1 MRRVLLVCFA
11 LAGLALAP
19 QAFAATTVG
28 VSIKSTGFSPTVVS
42 ITAED
47 TVRWKNNDT
56 HSHQIVSTRGT
67 FASPVLAPG
76 KSYSFTFL
84 QAGTYYYRDALHP
97 NLTGT
102 IKVAGLPPA
111 LVLGVD
117 LPQIGYGSSVTLIGQ
132 VNSKAAGELVTLT
145 AKPFGQVSPIVI
157 ATVVT
162 VENGAFAYRTKP
174 QLLTV
179 YQAMWKSANSLPA
192 TVAVAPV
199 VTFGRSN
206 GWVTRVFA
214 GRSMAAKTVQV
225 QSLSADGRWVTIKR
239 LQLDGRSAARF
250 RLALEKGSHRLRI
263 AMSVNQAGVG
273 YLAGFSKEVR
283 WVQR

>member
-1 MRRVLLVCFA
+1 MRKCLLVCFS
-11 LAGLALAP
+11 LVGLMLAP
-19 QAFAATTVG
+19 EAFSATTTN
-28 VSIKSTGFSPTVVS
+28 VSIRSTGFSPKVVS

-47 TVRWKNNDT
+47 TVTWKNNDT
-56 HSHQIVSTRGT
+56 HKHQIVSTRGL

-76 KSYSFTFL
+76 RSYSFTFV
-84 QAGTYYYRDALHP
+84 QAGTYDYRDALNP
-97 NLTGT
+97 KLTGT
-102 IKVAGLPPA
+102 VKVAGLPPA

-117 LPQIGYGSSVTLIGQ
+117 LPQIGYGGPVTLTGQ
-132 VNSKAAGELVTLT
+132 VNSKRAGEQVTLT
-145 AKPFGQVSPIVI
+145 ATPFGQVSPIVL
-157 ATVVT
+157 ATLVT
-162 VENGAFAYRTKP
+162 VDNGVFAYRTKP
-174 QLLTV
+174 QLLTT
-179 YQAMWKSANSLPA
+179 YQAMWKSAKSLPA

-225 QSLSADGRWVTIKR
+225 QSLSASGLWVTIKR

-250 RLALEKGSHRLRI
+250 RLTLAKGPHRLRI

-283 WVQR
+283 WAQR